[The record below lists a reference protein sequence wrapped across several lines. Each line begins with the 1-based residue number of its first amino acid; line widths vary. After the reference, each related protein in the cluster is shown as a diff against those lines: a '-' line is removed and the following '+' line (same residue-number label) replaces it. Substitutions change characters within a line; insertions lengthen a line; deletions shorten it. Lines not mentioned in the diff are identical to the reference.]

1 MPFKMWDGR
10 KLLLATVVFTS
21 LFYRLAAQETKL
33 LDMAENAV
41 DALYSNCHK
50 ETKEKLINSGILEK
64 ELNQSQGFKKAW
76 NSKPQCAQQ
85 MPGGIKEERL
95 ALLAYVNGDGDFLKT
110 FNNEVETMGVNV
122 STYENQ
128 FHFKSLHFLLMRSMK
143 ANKCKTGYFLA
154 EQQYKAN
161 VGSKVRLGQF
171 KKVEADFSSFKKFED
186 LDEKLVFN
194 ITSCFFVNMNDNN
207 CTKDIVSALLLSPA
221 EVFTVESVNDKD
233 EKAEGI
239 KYREI
244 VLQHSKVESHHDCYI
259 SRSPADVSNQWL
271 VLVLVALSLF
281 FLNC

>member
-10 KLLLATVVFTS
+10 KLLLATVIFTS
-21 LFYRLAAQETKL
+21 LYYRLAAKETKL
-33 LDMAENAV
+33 LDMAKDAV

-76 NSKPQCAQQ
+76 NSNPQCEQW
-85 MPGGIKEERL
+85 MPGGIKEESL
-95 ALLAYVNGDGDFLKT
+95 ALSAYVKGDEDFLKT
-110 FNNEVETMGVNV
+110 FNDKVETMGVNV
-122 STYENQ
+122 STYENH

-143 ANKCKTGYFLA
+143 ANKCKTGYFLSD
-154 EQQYKAN
+154 QQYMAN

-171 KKVEADFSSFKKFED
+171 KEVEVDFSKFKEFEEFD
-186 LDEKLVFN
+186 GNFIVN
-194 ITSCFFVNMNDNN
+194 ITSCFFVNLNDNN
-207 CTKDIVSALLLSPA
+207 CTKDIVSKLLLSPA

-233 EKAEGI
+233 DGSSLYK
-239 KYREI
+239 EI
-244 VLQHSKVESHHDCYI
+244 VLKHSKVESHHDCYI

-281 FLNC
+281 FSNC